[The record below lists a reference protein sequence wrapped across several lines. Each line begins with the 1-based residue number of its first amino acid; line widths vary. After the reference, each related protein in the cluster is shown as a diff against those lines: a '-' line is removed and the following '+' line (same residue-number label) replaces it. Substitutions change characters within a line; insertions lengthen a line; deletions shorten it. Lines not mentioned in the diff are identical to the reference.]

1 MDRLSHNAIE
11 LRYVDAIYELTNIIA
26 IYNAHGEREKAQEL
40 KSITDKLADLRHKNY
55 NGYLKVRVN

>member
-26 IYNAHGEREKAQEL
+26 IYNAHNEKEKAEEL
-40 KSITDKLADLRHKNY
+40 SAITKKLAELRTANY
-55 NGYLKVRVN
+55 NGHLKTRVY